1 MVASK
6 LIERF
11 SVDRFDGE
19 LLTIVE
25 SRVEPYLIVNPA
37 GLTIEVESGVEA
49 SVVLVHNS
57 VVEGSVALNIG
68 ESAALNVVDLFD
80 GECATTK
87 VYVKQLSRSK
97 FNILTLQLSS
107 SRVDYEINMDG
118 SDAESRLNGLFMVS
132 GGEHSRMGVVMR
144 HNVSDC
150 RSYSFVKGVAG
161 GKSTGEFHGL
171 VYVARDAQRTDAQ
184 QQNRNLELS
193 DGARIISKPELE
205 IYADDVKCSHGVTM
219 GQMNSEAILYMRQ
232 RGLSEVQARRLQTEG
247 FVNDIVMCS
256 PIESLQEVLFEGVVG
271 KLENI

>member
-19 LLTIVE
+19 LLTIIE

-37 GLTIEVESGVEA
+37 GLTIEVGSGVEA

-68 ESAALNVVDLFD
+68 EGAALSVVDLFD

-87 VYVKQLSRSK
+87 VCVKQQSRSK

-118 SDAESRLNGLFMVS
+118 ADAESRLNGLFMVS
-132 GGEHSRMGVVMR
+132 GDEHSRMGVVMR

-256 PIESLQEVLFEGVVG
+256 PIESVQEVLFEGVVG

>member
-87 VYVKQLSRSK
+87 VCVKQLSRSK

>member
-68 ESAALNVVDLFD
+68 EGAALNVVDLFD

>member
-25 SRVEPYLIVNPA
+25 SRVEPYLIVNPT
-37 GLTIEVESGVEA
+37 GLTIEVGSGVEA

-107 SRVDYEINMDG
+107 SRVDYEVNMDG